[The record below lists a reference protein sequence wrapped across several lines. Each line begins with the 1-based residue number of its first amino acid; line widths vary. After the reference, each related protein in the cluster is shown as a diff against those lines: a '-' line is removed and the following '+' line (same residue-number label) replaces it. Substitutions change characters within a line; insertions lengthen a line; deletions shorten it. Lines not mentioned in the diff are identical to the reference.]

1 MKKGGKKSAE
11 IARLLFKESKLEI
24 TPEAIRYQINK
35 STERNGD
42 LYHHHSSGRP
52 DSLDDRTIRHILSD
66 ITDDP
71 FLTIRTAAAIH
82 ETSRWTIGRTLEKKR
97 LFSFTAAQKHY
108 LRPEHVEN
116 RLRWAGER
124 EGARWRDVIFTDE
137 AAVVSFDKKG
147 KMCAP
152 SSLHHNVCANKCH
165 RGVIRPMGERFSPKY
180 VKPHFHSGRTSV
192 LIWGGIRYN
201 HKLPLVWI
209 KTTKTSKFT
218 GERYLEEIL
227 GPVLSGEIAQ
237 MVLEGKEPLVV
248 EDRSRI
254 HFKRTILPSKN
265 LLGIV
270 NLDHPAASPDLNPI
284 EHMWNI
290 MKASLRKRKTK
301 FTSVGELWKW
311 IQEEWDAIPITTVNK
326 LIDSMEERRLAVIR
340 VKGMS
345 TGY

>member
-1 MKKGGKKSAE
+1 MSNGAIQSLQVT
-11 IARLLFKESKLEI
+11 ARYRPDLPPALSDVTFTVKPGQKVGICGRTGSG
-24 TPEAIRYQINK
+24 K
-35 STERNGD
+35 STLLGVLWRLIEQDG
-42 LYHHHSSGRP
+42 GRG
-52 DSLDDRTIRHILSD
+52 TISVDGVNI
-66 ITDDP
+66 
-71 FLTIRTAAAIH
+71 
-82 ETSRWTIGRTLEKKR
+82 
-97 LFSFTAAQKHY
+97 
-108 LRPEHVEN
+108 
-116 RLRWAGER
+116 
-124 EGARWRDVIFTDE
+124 RDVTLQDYI
-137 AAVVSFDKKG
+137 G
-147 KMCAP
+147 
-152 SSLHHNVCANKCH
+152 
-165 RGVIRPMGERFSPKY
+165 
-180 VKPHFHSGRTSV
+180 V
-192 LIWGGIRYN
+192 LI
-201 HKLPLVWI
+201 P
-209 KTTKTSKFT
+209 
-218 GERYLEEIL
+218 
-227 GPVLSGEIAQ
+227 Q
-237 MVLEGKEPLVV
+237 